1 MTQNRGTLKIIREKD
16 HTNIFELRAAKYAIS
31 TFTLLYATAKP
42 FIKNRQNCCPFLF
55 GQNGRYYKSITHI
68 DQQGNLAIFTGQG
81 DQIYRRVPPRSP
93 QKGG

>member
-16 HTNIFELRAAKYAIS
+16 HTNIFELRTAKYAIS

-42 FIKNRQNCCPFLF
+42 FIENFLF
-55 GQNGRYYKSITHI
+55 GQNGRYSKSITCT

-81 DQIYRRVPPRSP
+81 HQIYRRVPPRSP
-93 QKGG
+93 QKRG

>member
-42 FIKNRQNCCPFLF
+42 
-55 GQNGRYYKSITHI
+55 
-68 DQQGNLAIFTGQG
+68 
-81 DQIYRRVPPRSP
+81 
-93 QKGG
+93 